1 MNQLFNYIAIIIFIL
16 LIAVMAFLYLR
27 HRLITRYRDLGIIF
41 FLLLLLFI
49 GFQVTDMEKSTTQQ
63 SQTTQMIPFIKAV
76 ARDYNVSPQKVV
88 VNSTTLTDGILVR
101 IEDRDYRIY
110 EVAKVKSGILE
121 QNGQLVIIEND
132 EANVRFPLI
141 NDGQINIDVME
152 LIHHDE
158 QWVFEQI
165 HKAGYG
171 SVDDIYLGEYINGK
185 LTLIPY
191 PKA

>member
-1 MNQLFNYIAIIIFIL
+1 MTFYTISYLSNHQHMNQLFNYIAIMIFVL

-76 ARDYNVSPQKVV
+76 ARDHNVSPQKVV

-101 IEDRDYRIY
+101 IEDRDYRVNLSQTGDNY
-110 EVAKVKSGILE
+110 TLTRAHVV
-121 QNGQLVIIEND
+121 NH
-132 EANVRFPLI
+132 
-141 NDGQINIDVME
+141 QINLM
-152 LIHHDE
+152 
-158 QWVFEQI
+158 
-165 HKAGYG
+165 K
-171 SVDDIYLGEYINGK
+171 
-185 LTLIPY
+185 
-191 PKA
+191 

>member
-76 ARDYNVSPQKVV
+76 ARDHNVSPQKVV
-88 VNSTTLTDGILVR
+88 VNSTTLTDGVKGGFKLSFYGGLKMYDLGGLGI
-101 IEDRDYRIY
+101 DRCQAI
-110 EVAKVKSGILE
+110 
-121 QNGQLVIIEND
+121 
-132 EANVRFPLI
+132 
-141 NDGQINIDVME
+141 
-152 LIHHDE
+152 
-158 QWVFEQI
+158 
-165 HKAGYG
+165 
-171 SVDDIYLGEYINGK
+171 
-185 LTLIPY
+185 
-191 PKA
+191 

>member
-1 MNQLFNYIAIIIFIL
+1 MTFYTISYLSNHQHMNQIFNYIAIIIFVL

-76 ARDYNVSPQKVV
+76 AQDHNVSPQKVV

-101 IEDRDYRIY
+101 IEDRDYRVNLSQTGDNY
-110 EVAKVKSGILE
+110 T
-121 QNGQLVIIEND
+121 
-132 EANVRFPLI
+132 
-141 NDGQINIDVME
+141 
-152 LIHHDE
+152 
-158 QWVFEQI
+158 
-165 HKAGYG
+165 
-171 SVDDIYLGEYINGK
+171 
-185 LTLIPY
+185 LTRAHVVNHQVNLM
-191 PKA
+191 K